1 MLEQLKHQSSKVAP
15 RHLNRVSTITL
26 REIELKSMLYF
37 FHSTKSS
44 NERNERTFPAKF
56 VLERSSVLP
65 PADAAVRRRISERHV
80 RVEKAGD
87 EFLGTKKNWGSQ
99 IWLALSSKVVMI
111 PLRWEGGAL
120 DVTLTPQFFIPPTH
134 RPLVRYNLFVSRPI
148 SEICVQ
154 EWPLGG
160 SILLWL
166 LTQHNFRNLNILLLI
181 G

>member
-80 RVEKAGD
+80 RVETGSD
-87 EFLGTKKNWGSQ
+87 EFLGAQKKIGVPKFGS
-99 IWLALSSKVVMI
+99 LY
-111 PLRWEGGAL
+111 
-120 DVTLTPQFFIPPTH
+120 H
-134 RPLVRYNLFVSRPI
+134 RK
-148 SEICVQ
+148 
-154 EWPLGG
+154 
-160 SILLWL
+160 LLWFRYGEREAH
-166 LTQHNFRNLNILLLI
+166 LTWRWPHNFSFRLPTVPSLATICLFLVLFQKFVARKDHRGI
-181 G
+181 PFYFDC